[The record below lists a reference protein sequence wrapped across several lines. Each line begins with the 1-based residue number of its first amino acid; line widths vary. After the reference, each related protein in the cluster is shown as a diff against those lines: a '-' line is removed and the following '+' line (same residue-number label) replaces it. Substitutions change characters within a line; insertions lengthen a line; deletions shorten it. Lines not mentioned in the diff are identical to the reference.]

1 MFKSIFVS
9 KYFLNLFFSFICV
22 YSSLNAQE
30 HRLSISIHG
39 TTKSKGKLIVALYRV
54 QDHFPS
60 SKTSF
65 RHQSVHPHSGTTPV
79 VFEGL
84 PMDKYAIAAYLDD
97 NNNGKMD
104 KNIFGAP
111 TELYGFSNDA
121 RELMS
126 APSFQKATFHL
137 NKDLK
142 INFLIK

>member
-1 MFKSIFVS
+1 MQLSILKKLRVGLILS
-9 KYFLNLFFSFICV
+9 VFIGC
-22 YSSLNAQE
+22 YSNAQE
-30 HRLSISIHG
+30 HRLSVSIQG
-39 TTKSKGKLIVALYRV
+39 TVKSKGKLIIALYRI

-65 RHQSVHPHSGTTPV
+65 RHLSVHPHAGSTQV
-79 VFEGL
+79 VFEEL
-84 PMDKYAIAAYLDD
+84 PIDKYAIAAYLDD

-104 KNIFGAP
+104 KNFFGAP

-126 APSFQKATFHL
+126 APSFQKASFHL

-142 INFLIK
+142 VKFLIK

>member
-9 KYFLNLFFSFICV
+9 KHFLRLFFTFFCV
-22 YSSLNAQE
+22 CSSVNAQE

-39 TTKSKGKLIVALYRV
+39 TTKSKGKLIVALYRI

-65 RHQSVHPHSGTTPV
+65 RYQSVHPHSGTTHL

-84 PMDKYAIAAYLDD
+84 PIDKYAIAAYLDD

-126 APSFQKATFHL
+126 APSFQKAAFHL

-142 INFLIK
+142 IKFLIK

>member
-1 MFKSIFVS
+1 MQLSILKKLRVCLILS
-9 KYFLNLFFSFICV
+9 VFIGF
-22 YSSLNAQE
+22 YSNAQE
-30 HRLSISIHG
+30 HRLTVSIQG
-39 TTKSKGKLIVALYRV
+39 TVKSKGKLIVALYRI

-65 RHQSVHPHSGTTPV
+65 RHLSVHPYAGSTQV
-79 VFEGL
+79 IFEGL
-84 PMDKYAIAAYLDD
+84 SIDKYAIAAYLDD

-104 KNIFGAP
+104 KNFFGAP

-126 APSFQKATFHL
+126 APSFQKASFHL

-142 INFLIK
+142 IKFMIK

>member
-1 MFKSIFVS
+1 MLKSIFVS
-9 KYFLNLFFSFICV
+9 KYFLNLFFTFICV

-97 NNNGKMD
+97 NNNWKMD

-121 RELMS
+121 RELMT